1 MCIASLYEQSYF
13 LSASVHESDVL
24 DDPPIQNQSNHDH
37 LPKIIVLH
45 DTDIV
50 MKKRNQ
56 PAIPKYQVVSE
67 NKDSEKNYHRR
78 SYFSFHGGKKRKIY
92 FNATHCMRNL
102 IKI

>member
-1 MCIASLYEQSYF
+1 MCIASLYEQSSF

-67 NKDSEKNYHRR
+67 NKDSEKIIIGALTFHSMEERR
-78 SYFSFHGGKKRKIY
+78 GRSTSMPHIV
-92 FNATHCMRNL
+92 
-102 IKI
+102 